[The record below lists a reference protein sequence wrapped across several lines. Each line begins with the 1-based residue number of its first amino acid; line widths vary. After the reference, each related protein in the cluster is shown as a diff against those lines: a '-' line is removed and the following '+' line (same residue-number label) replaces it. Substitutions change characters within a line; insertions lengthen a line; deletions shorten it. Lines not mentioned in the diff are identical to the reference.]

1 MESRMFKKLAL
12 LSVGLLLSVGII
24 PANAHDLKANS
35 KVGALMHI
43 QPDDSPQAGK
53 AAVTWFGLVK
63 RGGESVPL
71 AKCDCR
77 LAIYSGKQAKGKALI
92 VPTLR
97 EGKIEEPVGTNT
109 RLVADVT
116 FPKPGAYTMVLSG
129 KPKAGGHFDAFT
141 LQWVV
146 RATE

>member
-1 MESRMFKKLAL
+1 MKNVTAL
-12 LSVGLLLSVGII
+12 VLGLCFSVGVLPID
-24 PANAHDLKANS
+24 AHELKANS
-35 KVGALMHI
+35 QVGALMHI

-53 AAVTWFGLVK
+53 AALTWFALVK

-71 AKCDCR
+71 AKCDCH
-77 LAIYSGKQAKGKALI
+77 LAIYSGKQAKGTALI

-116 FPKPGAYTMVLSG
+116 FPKAGEYTMVLSG
-129 KPKAGGHFDAFT
+129 KPKAGGHFDPFK

>member
-1 MESRMFKKLAL
+1 MMKHVTAL
-12 LSVGLLLSVGII
+12 VLGLCLFEGMI
-24 PANAHDLKANS
+24 PADAHELKANS
-35 KVGALMHI
+35 QVGALMHI

-71 AKCDCR
+71 ANCDCR
-77 LAIYSGKQAKGKALI
+77 LSIYNGKQAKGKVLF

-116 FPKPGAYTMVLSG
+116 FPKAGEYTMVLSG
-129 KPKAGGHFDAFT
+129 KPKAGGHFDPFK

>member
-1 MESRMFKKLAL
+1 LELQMRNVVAL
-12 LSVGLLLSVGII
+12 VLGLGLLVGTM
-24 PANAHDLKANS
+24 PVRAHELKANS
-35 KVGALMHI
+35 QVGALMHI

-77 LAIYSGKQAKGKALI
+77 LTIYSGKQAKGKVLF
-92 VPTLR
+92 VPALR
-97 EGKIEEPVGTNT
+97 EGKIEEPVGANT
-109 RLVADVT
+109 RLLADVT
-116 FPKPGAYTMVLSG
+116 FPKAGEYTMVLSG
-129 KPKAGGHFDAFT
+129 KPKAGGHFNPFK
-141 LQWVV
+141 LQWVI